1 MPAHVK
7 ANPVEV
13 SLLRS
18 EAIVFVTK
26 HLAHLLQQT
35 LGLGKIGDG
44 VNCIKTMY
52 KKQCWCK
59 KTRRQA
65 GCRAFALI
73 SAARL
78 ASLFRRIFWNPR
90 ISAHLHHVRAHR
102 VNRIVV
108 VASISLVIFVLAV
121 FAGWSHYQAQPEGD
135 LLSTPIGQCD
145 PRSHSFSTG
154 FVFALVAAGLV
165 FVAIAGIGMLASF
178 IPRWSEQR
186 ARLKRLA
193 GTSISV
199 VLVLLA
205 SSFTS
210 SLFEARLP
218 LHVKP
223 GCLQNAP

>member
-1 MPAHVK
+1 MLHLPVTAMPAHVK

-90 ISAHLHHVRAHR
+90 ISAHLHHVSPFILRFMQAAINSS
-102 VNRIVV
+102 VSPFSKV
-108 VASISLVIFVLAV
+108 SSLGFWLC
-121 FAGWSHYQAQPEGD
+121 AGLR
-135 LLSTPIGQCD
+135 LLSLRRFQAFLAASACAASAGSYLSCSAAPLLWPSAFAWAAPFSNSG
-145 PRSHSFSTG
+145 RS
-154 FVFALVAAGLV
+154 
-165 FVAIAGIGMLASF
+165 
-178 IPRWSEQR
+178 
-186 ARLKRLA
+186 
-193 GTSISV
+193 
-199 VLVLLA
+199 LLA
-205 SSFTS
+205 FGSN
-210 SLFEARLP
+210 E
-218 LHVKP
+218 
-223 GCLQNAP
+223 

>member
-1 MPAHVK
+1 VAQGVLHLPVTAMPAHVK

-90 ISAHLHHVRAHR
+90 ISAHLHHVSPFILRFMQAAINSSVSPFSKVSSLGFWLCAGLRLLSLRRFQAFLASGACAASATSYLSCSAAPLRWCSAFSRLAH
-102 VNRIVV
+102 VV
-108 VASISLVIFVLAV
+108 KLGLPVLA
-121 FAGWSHYQAQPEGD
+121 
-135 LLSTPIGQCD
+135 
-145 PRSHSFSTG
+145 
-154 FVFALVAAGLV
+154 
-165 FVAIAGIGMLASF
+165 
-178 IPRWSEQR
+178 
-186 ARLKRLA
+186 
-193 GTSISV
+193 SV
-199 VLVLLA
+199 
-205 SSFTS
+205 SN
-210 SLFEARLP
+210 E
-218 LHVKP
+218 
-223 GCLQNAP
+223 